1 LRHGRAVTVL
11 TACAVGLVVA
21 GAAWA
26 LQVAGLPRPDPGGL
40 AAAKAMGWLTRDR
53 LVESTFTLGNAAPV
67 RSRCSRVELH
77 TRGDV
82 QPAARL
88 EIRGGG
94 VQTVPFGPSTHGQVA
109 PRPHGLTLAR
119 LQLAGC
125 PPVLA
130 GMIAG
135 VVKYSARTPF
145 QHARVNGKPVLAL
158 IVGTK
163 TGRLTVYLDA
173 ASKRPL
179 AVTLRGARFSGRA
192 RLTPVVSGGA
202 GA

>member
-1 LRHGRAVTVL
+1 
-11 TACAVGLVVA
+11 VGLVVA

-40 AAAKAMGWLTRDR
+40 VAAKAMSWFTRDR
-53 LVESTFTLGNAAPV
+53 LVESTFTLDGGAPV
-67 RSRCSRVELH
+67 RSRCSRVDLH
-77 TRGDV
+77 VRGDV

-88 EIRGGG
+88 ELAGSP
-94 VQTVPFGPSTHGQVA
+94 VLTVPFGPSTHGQVPA
-109 PRPHGLTLAR
+109 RPQGLTLAR

-130 GMIAG
+130 GLIAG
-135 VVKYSARTPF
+135 VIKYSARTPF
-145 QHARVNGKPVLAL
+145 QHARMNGKSVLTL
-158 IVGTK
+158 TVGTK

-173 ASKRPL
+173 ATKRPL
-179 AVTLRGARFSGRA
+179 AVTLAGTHVNGRA
-192 RLTPVVSGGA
+192 RLTPVARTGA